1 MSPPEK
7 GASVAREPRIWLV
20 LHPSDSKYEERLRAT
35 LKREAAELGVELI
48 ILRTKS
54 RKLSAEGERS
64 RAVNILEPIDAN
76 QLYRDLSRHKC
87 FVLSRG
93 SVFVLHDPRRDPPKK
108 RDCIPLQRFVDHR
121 AVYRTLE
128 TGVDTVAEVRTMIA
142 KGVPFDCT
150 TYNDP
155 RVLPLHVFD
164 RDAVERRLETD
175 ADRSAFRKTYALSGG
190 CWQSAATGIWRPAP
204 AGARHGFAGPS
215 WICNYE
221 LPPGYHWDVNAGR
234 LRRTVIA
241 TASVWKVDPQGYVNI
256 YPDSYIRAGSRAK
269 EWQARR

>member
-1 MSPPEK
+1 MSRPEQ
-7 GASVAREPRIWLV
+7 GASAPRESRIWLV
-20 LHPSDSKYEERLRAT
+20 LHPSDSDYERRLRAT
-35 LKREAAELGVELI
+35 LGREAVRLGIKLNT
-48 ILRTKS
+48 LRAKS
-54 RKLSAEGERS
+54 RKLSAEGDRS

-87 FVLSRG
+87 YVLSRG
-93 SVFVLHDPRRDPPKK
+93 SVYVLHDPRQDPPRK

-128 TGVDTVAEVRTMIA
+128 EGVDTVAEVSAMIA
-142 KGVPFDCT
+142 EGVPFDCT

-164 RDAVERRLETD
+164 REAVERRLDTE
-175 ADRSAFRKTYALSGG
+175 ADRRAFRSNYAVNVGG
-190 CWQSAATGIWRPAP
+190 WQSTATGAWSPAP
-204 AGARHGFAGPS
+204 AGARHGWAGPS
-215 WICNYE
+215 WVCDYE

-234 LRRTVIA
+234 QRRTVIA
-241 TASVWKVDPQGYVNI
+241 TASVWKVKPQGYVNI
-256 YPDSYIRAGSRAK
+256 YPNSHIRAGSRAT